1 MAIISMAL
9 PDIRLLWSQDPRV
22 IKQLHLGQKFIE
34 VSKYPP
40 ITRDISFIVDKTF
53 EPNNY
58 FDLIRD
64 IGGDLVEEVEL
75 LDKYENAEK
84 FGSEKISYTYRVV
97 YRSPDRT
104 LETSEVDP
112 LQNKLY
118 SETKV
123 QYNAELR

>member
-1 MAIISMAL
+1 
-9 PDIRLLWSQDPRV
+9 
-22 IKQLHLGQKFIE
+22 

-40 ITRDISFIVDKTF
+40 ITRDISFIVDKSF

-84 FGSEKISYTYRVV
+84 FGADKVSYTYRIV
-97 YRSPDRT
+97 YRSNDRT

-118 SETKV
+118 EQTKTV
-123 QYNAELR
+123 YNAELR